1 MEAMGNDVLSIDEQ
15 EFMAVN
21 ADEIRRMASE
31 QWAGHMPMDKREV
44 YQTIFLKSGGRQ
56 EICYT
61 CGGSLKQLGKRLQQ
75 WL

>member
-1 MEAMGNDVLSIDEQ
+1 MDLTTQ
-15 EFMAVN
+15 ELEFIHVH
-21 ADEIRRMASE
+21 ADEIKQLASE

-44 YQTIFLKSGGRQ
+44 YQTIFLKTGGRQ
-56 EICYT
+56 EICFT

>member
-1 MEAMGNDVLSIDEQ
+1 MPNDVLTKEELDFINTH
-15 EFMAVN
+15 AN
-21 ADEIRRMASE
+21 EIKQLANE
-31 QWAGHMPMDKREV
+31 EWAGHMPMDKREV

>member
-1 MEAMGNDVLSIDEQ
+1 MADNVLTFDER
-15 EFMAVN
+15 EYLMAN
-21 ADEIRRMASE
+21 AKEVIMMANE
-31 QWAGHMPMDKREV
+31 QWSGHMPMDKREV

-56 EICYT
+56 AICWT